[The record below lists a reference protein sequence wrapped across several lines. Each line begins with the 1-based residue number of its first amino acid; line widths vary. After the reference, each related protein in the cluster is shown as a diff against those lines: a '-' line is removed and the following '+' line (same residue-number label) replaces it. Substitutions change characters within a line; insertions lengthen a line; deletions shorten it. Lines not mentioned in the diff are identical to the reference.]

1 MDHIAERITQ
11 LECKVDQLKTS
22 NSRLKFGVLG
32 LGALLIL
39 GTALGASRMA
49 PSGTGAT
56 ADNPLYVLPVDQN
69 GNFCTSNGS
78 VNTNTIVTDSRD
90 GNRPY
95 RQ

>member
-1 MDHIAERITQ
+1 MDHITERITQ

-22 NSRLKFGVLG
+22 NQRLKFGVVG

-49 PSGTGAT
+49 PSGSGAT

-78 VNTNTIVTDSRD
+78 VNTISIMTNSRD

-95 RQ
+95 NQ